1 MNTDENTK
9 LKNSGSRSVRLS
21 LWRRFV
27 RSQDEAGVYHHP
39 TYMVEIGKFLDE
51 IEERIRKERE
61 EDIARGKHPNGWGD
75 YDDDVDPVE

>member
-1 MNTDENTK
+1 
-9 LKNSGSRSVRLS
+9 
-21 LWRRFV
+21 
-27 RSQDEAGVYHHP
+27 
-39 TYMVEIGKFLDE
+39 MVEIGKFLDE